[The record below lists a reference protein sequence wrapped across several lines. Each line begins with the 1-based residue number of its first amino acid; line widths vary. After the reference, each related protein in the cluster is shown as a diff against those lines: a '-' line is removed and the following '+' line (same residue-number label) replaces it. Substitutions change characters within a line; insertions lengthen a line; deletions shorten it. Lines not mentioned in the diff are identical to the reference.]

1 MDGWIEAKIAD
12 GTVAGQDV
20 PATRDYQ
27 ERLRM
32 AALIEGERTEEAMA
46 LFDQLYA
53 ADSAEAINPQLL
65 YTYLLRIG
73 EHDAALRYINRDN
86 AHPVRAAFWRGIAY
100 RQKGEE
106 ARSQRIWQDATKE
119 KFVRGDMPSIVE
131 HILTLYYLG
140 DPKGEGLEMM
150 LRAQREQ
157 SRVAWMLFYLTGLGW
172 ILRGDDGAAHSNLRL
187 AVAQI
192 KSMGEGKALAH
203 QYWRFV
209 RELAPAERAAKF
221 ARYFETEPKQAT
233 HASSQDEGAVSSEDT
248 TDEPSA

>member
-1 MDGWIEAKIAD
+1 
-12 GTVAGQDV
+12 V
-20 PATRDYQ
+20 PATRYYQ
-27 ERLRM
+27 ERLRV
-32 AALIEGERTEEAMA
+32 AALIEMMRTEEAIA

-53 ADSAEAINPQLL
+53 ADGAEAISPHLL
-65 YTYLLRIG
+65 YTYLLRVG
-73 EHDAALRYINRDN
+73 ENDTALRYINRDS

-106 ARSQRIWQDATKE
+106 SRARRIWEDATKE
-119 KFVRGDMPSIVE
+119 EFVRGDMPSIVE

-140 DPKGEGLEMM
+140 DPEGEGMELM

-157 SRVAWMLFYLTGLGW
+157 TRVSWMLFYLTGLGW

-192 KSMGEGKALAH
+192 KSMGEGKTLAH

-209 RELAPAERAAKF
+209 QELAPAERAAKF
-221 ARYFETEPKQAT
+221 ARYFETEPTRKAQISSTDNSVVDGESAT
-233 HASSQDEGAVSSEDT
+233 N
-248 TDEPSA
+248 EPAA